1 MRLTRH
7 AKNGLRRVKG
17 TLEDAEGVIA
27 EPIGVD
33 HDDNGKP
40 RYTGEIGGVPVR
52 IVVAVDEP
60 DLIVTIHDRRR

>member
-33 HDDNGKP
+33 RDDSGKP